1 MSSSENLSP
10 ELSLAQNGKSFHW
23 ASRFLGVRIGKDAA
37 QLYSFCRILDD
48 MADGDIADGP
58 DRLVNIRVGLLDQM
72 YDKDPILANLGA
84 FINQNNIS
92 AEVLVALID
101 GLLQDQ
107 NEVAL
112 ADEATL
118 LRYAYRV
125 AGTVGLMMCNILG
138 CNDRL
143 ALAHAIDL
151 GIAMQLTNI
160 ARDVHEDALMG
171 RRYLPGNWVNNM
183 SPVQILA
190 AGASVESPERAMVSE
205 AVSQLLQLAETYY
218 ESGTAGLV
226 YLPARAH
233 LAISVAGQVYRQ
245 IGLQVS
251 AKGCRWYAGREV
263 TSQTVKF
270 ACSVKAVRR
279 LSDRWYAAPQHAAML
294 HAPLIGLPYVG

>member
-1 MSSSENLSP
+1 MSSNENLSP

-23 ASRFLGVRIGKDAA
+23 ASRFLGARIGKDAA

-58 DRLVNIRVGLLDQM
+58 DRLINIRAGLLDQM
-72 YDKDPILANLGA
+72 YDKDPILAHLGA
-84 FINQNNIS
+84 FINQNSIS
-92 AEVLVALID
+92 AAVLVALID

-107 NEVAL
+107 NEVGL
-112 ADEATL
+112 ADEAAL

-143 ALAHAIDL
+143 AFAHAIDL

-171 RRYLPGNWVNNM
+171 RRYLPGNWVNNIL
-183 SPVQILA
+183 PVQILA
-190 AGASVESPERAMVSE
+190 AGTSVETPERVMVSE

-233 LAISVAGQVYRQ
+233 LAISVAGRVYRQ

-251 AKGCRWYAGREV
+251 AKGCCWYAGREV
-263 TSQTVKF
+263 TSRTVKF
-270 ACSVKAVRR
+270 ACSVKAVSR
-279 LSDRWYAAPQHAAML
+279 LSDRWHAAPQHAAVL
-294 HAPLIGLPYVG
+294 HAPLTGLPHVG